1 MRHAGIFRW
10 ACAGVIAFVYA
21 IAHAQ
26 SAGWKPEFV
35 APPAGAAA
43 QTAPLRIHVANIP
56 ADVPQ
61 HLAVELDGID
71 VSSLA
76 VLDGSDIVITPAQPI
91 AFGRHTLRLVE
102 NTPDGGIVER
112 GRWNFELRESAAF
125 REAHLQA
132 NVTLNASQRVADH
145 NVVSAPGP
153 LQVNGAAQI
162 QGTAENETWRAS
174 GTMSLIANSQ
184 ASQTPTKDRKVDVG
198 QYLLSAQKGAV
209 TASMGDHAALGP
221 DSLVMQGFARRGIS
235 VKGVVGGVAQV
246 TGFSM
251 SAAPAIGSHNF
262 SGVQDSQNRIDG
274 MVATLFP
281 VSGSPDE
288 LALSATYV
296 DGRSANTNGAATAGV
311 TQPSSGHAA
320 SFVADSQVLDKR
332 LRLRGE
338 IASSNY
344 DFDGADGPLQP
355 KPGHAYSGLVNYLP
369 WHSKTVLG
377 EPLMWNVG
385 AQKERLSTYFQ
396 SIANPG
402 AIADR
407 DMGQLFTGVDWYGL
421 NVQVAAAKEHDNVDD
436 IALLPRT
443 ESTQH
448 SIALGYSPLQT
459 PDASGALP
467 PAPWYGQPSFS
478 AAYTK
483 LSKSLT
489 RVPANLSPTL
499 EAGPLHET
507 TNLQLSAQ
515 FQHETWSWGLGHSR
529 LKDEDYAN
537 LAPDTLTKSD
547 RLDAALQMTKLS
559 VSASVQHDLTDDQTN
574 GTRTQDVAG
583 NATLTYP
590 FTDRISSNLG
600 YSVQHAWADT
610 PASDQVIS
618 DTTIGLNWLAVP
630 ADGQHPGLSLGLDGS
645 YHTCKDK
652 LAVPTSPN
660 MGCLDSYQVFLRM
673 SVSWSPSF

>member
-1 MRHAGIFRW
+1 MRHAGICEW
-10 ACAGVIAFVYA
+10 ACAGVIAFMHA
-21 IAHAQ
+21 IAFAQ
-26 SAGWKPEFV
+26 SPGWKPEFV
-35 APPAGAAA
+35 APPTGAAG
-43 QTAPLRIHVANIP
+43 QTAPLRIHVANLP

-61 HLAVELDGID
+61 RLAVELDGID

-76 VLDGSDIVITPAQPI
+76 ALDGSDIVVTPAQPI

-102 NTPDGGIVER
+102 YTPDGGIAER
-112 GRWNFELRESAAF
+112 GRWSFELRESAAF

-145 NVVSAPGP
+145 NVTSAPGR
-153 LQVNGAAQI
+153 LQGNGAAQI
-162 QGTAENETWRAS
+162 QGSAENETWRAS
-174 GTMSLIANSQ
+174 GTMSLVANSQ
-184 ASQTPTKDRKVDVG
+184 LSQTPGQNRKVDIG

-209 TASMGDHAALGP
+209 TASMGDHGALGP
-221 DSLVMQGFARRGIS
+221 DSLVMQGFARRGVS

-262 SGVQDSQNRIDG
+262 SGVQDSENRIDG

-296 DGRSANTNGAATAGV
+296 DGRSANTNGAATSGV

-320 SFVADSQVLDKR
+320 SFIADSQLLDKR

-338 IASSNY
+338 VASSDY
-344 DFDGADGPLQP
+344 DFDGADGPLEP

-377 EPLMWNVG
+377 EPLTWNFG

-402 AIADR
+402 AITDR
-407 DMGQLFTGVDWYGL
+407 DMGQLFTGLDWYGL

-448 SIALGYSPLQT
+448 SIALGFSPLQT

-478 AAYTK
+478 AAYTR
-483 LSKSLT
+483 LSKTLA
-489 RVPANLSPTL
+489 RVPVSLSPML
-499 EAGPLHET
+499 DAGPLHET

-515 FQHETWSWGLGHSR
+515 FQHATWSWGLSHSR
-529 LKDEDYAN
+529 LKDDDYAN

-547 RLDAALQMTKLS
+547 QLQGALQLTKLS
-559 VSASVQHDLTDDQTN
+559 VNTSVQHDLTDDLTN

-583 NATLTYP
+583 NATLAYP
-590 FTDRISSNLG
+590 FTDRVSSSLG
-600 YSVQHAWADT
+600 YSVQHAWTDT

-630 ADGQHPGLSLGLDGS
+630 AEGQHPGLSLGLDAS

-652 LAVPTSPN
+652 LAGSTSLN
-660 MGCLDSYQVFLRM
+660 TGCLDSYQVFLRM